1 MTCERCQGF
10 GKISVPYPPPC
21 NRGSHIEPCPCQYD
35 AILAEAMR
43 VPQLQELIEQ
53 FVKLARD
60 NFSEAG
66 GGKLA
71 EREGMFEHDYQTV
84 KPFLPYRW

>member
-1 MTCERCQGF
+1 
-10 GKISVPYPPPC
+10 
-21 NRGSHIEPCPCQYD
+21 
-35 AILAEAMR
+35 MR